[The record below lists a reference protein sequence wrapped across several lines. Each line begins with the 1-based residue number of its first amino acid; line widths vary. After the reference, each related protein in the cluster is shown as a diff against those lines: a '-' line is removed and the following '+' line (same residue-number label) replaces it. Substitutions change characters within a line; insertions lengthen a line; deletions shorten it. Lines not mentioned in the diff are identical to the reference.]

1 MATKPHGGT
10 RKGAGRKPAG
20 TRYVQVRLTPGQHK
34 LFSRLGGSAW
44 MQQTL
49 ERTMTNIENTLKTI
63 FDEDESVP
71 EQFTDAY
78 WRVTD
83 PKQIAK
89 LGLTQDEAAQV
100 AKEVRRLADEE
111 IEKRAAGYLK
121 EARRDYD
128 DVWARLRAFS
138 PMYENALTL
147 SEEDENEDW
156 WTQEI
161 KDKVINGVC
170 ADWYAVKG
178 KTKFVFERYGE
189 SERLTKMSLEDY
201 CERYDL
207 KNSLEE
213 VDDVLDFDTAEDALI
228 HIKDLEDSGEID
240 AETAAEMREE
250 VSQKQ
255 RD

>member
-1 MATKPHGGT
+1 MATNPRGGA

-20 TRYVQVRLTPGQHK
+20 TRYVHVRLTPEQHK

-49 ERTMTNIENTLKTI
+49 ERTMMNIENTLRII
-63 FDEDESVP
+63 FDEDESTP
-71 EQFTDAY
+71 TQYTDAY
-78 WRVTD
+78 WRVTN

-89 LGLTQDEAAQV
+89 LGLTQEEAAQV
-100 AKEVRRLADEE
+100 AKEVRRRADEE
-111 IEKRAAGYLK
+111 IEKRAAGYLN

-128 DVWARLRAFS
+128 DAWARLLALS
-138 PMYENALTL
+138 PMHDDALTL
-147 SEEDENEDW
+147 SDEDEDEDW

-161 KDKVINGVC
+161 KDKVIDGVC
-170 ADWYAVKG
+170 ADWDAVKNN
-178 KTKFVFERYGE
+178 TKYVFEKCGE
-189 SERLTKMSLEDY
+189 SESLTKMSLEDY

-213 VDDVLDFDTAEDALI
+213 VDDVLDLDTAEDALN

-250 VSQKQ
+250 VSL
-255 RD
+255 

>member
-1 MATKPHGGT
+1 MATNPRGGA

-20 TRYVQVRLTPGQHK
+20 TRYVHVRLTPEQHT

-49 ERTMTNIENTLKTI
+49 ERTMTNIEKTLKTI
-63 FDEDESVP
+63 FDEDEGIP
-71 EQFTDAY
+71 QQFTDAY

-100 AKEVRRLADEE
+100 AKEVRRLADAE
-111 IEKRAAGYLK
+111 IEKRAAGYLE

-128 DVWARLRAFS
+128 DAWARLRTFS

-147 SEEDENEDW
+147 SEEDEDEDW
-156 WTQEI
+156 WTAAI
-161 KDKVINGVC
+161 KDKVIDGVC
-170 ADWYAVKG
+170 ADWGAVKG

-207 KNSLEE
+207 ENSLEE
-213 VDDVLDFDTAEDALI
+213 IDDVLDLDTAEDALNR
-228 HIKDLEDSGEID
+228 IKDLEDSGEID

-250 VSQKQ
+250 IS
-255 RD
+255 

>member
-1 MATKPHGGT
+1 MTTTPHGGA

-20 TRYVQVRLTPGQHK
+20 TRYVHVRLTLEQHK

-63 FDEDESVP
+63 FDEDESIP
-71 EQFTDAY
+71 EQYTDAY

-100 AKEVRRLADEE
+100 AKEVRRRADEE
-111 IEKRAAGYLK
+111 INKRAADYLE

-128 DVWARLRAFS
+128 DEWARLLALS
-138 PMYENALTL
+138 PMHDDALTL
-147 SEEDENEDW
+147 SEEDEDEDW

-170 ADWYAVKG
+170 ADWDAVKG

-213 VDDVLDFDTAEDALI
+213 VDDVLDLDTAEDALT
-228 HIKDLEDSGEID
+228 HINELEASGEID
-240 AETAAEMREE
+240 AGTAAEMRDEIE
-250 VSQKQ
+250 RKLQ
-255 RD
+255 